1 MAEWEDG
8 AWMESEEALEL
19 EVEEGDSDNDNDKGG
34 FEKMMADGDEVTLG
48 SSGWNS
54 KATSFDGSR
63 PGTSDSAGRE
73 LSKLD
78 RYSKGLFDEKGKMMG
93 GWSPWRRDTPP
104 LMSKDEAQ
112 GAGYS
117 RSRCGVNERRGGG
130 EGQGQGQG
138 QGRGA
143 QGMSRRMENRV
154 VVRQGLRT
162 AQVVFTLKDRQRP
175 KSVAGVVEARM
186 MGDAASGGGGGRGA
200 EVRAGADVGRQMQA
214 ARALARYAE
223 EARARAQARR
233 RGPTDAKGG
242 SSMMGGRSLGES
254 GEGRAGVEGPLDSGG
269 DDMCERGGLQG
280 PEDAA
285 GWGKGGWEQ
294 GTAGHGSRA
303 GARQADNSMEVP
315 TRSNRRGARP
325 GAPQEHRDRG
335 ADSDAGFPRV
345 GVRSSGGTSEGGNG
359 GLHHGRHVWNQGQ
372 GMLFYNGVQGSA
384 GRELASVHSSRV
396 LHIELGP
403 RPESVKKLRKRLN
416 LCHRHV
422 VHAPKTPG
430 VDGSVDGSVQMA
442 SIQPMARGQTHN
454 ATKAVADADADADAE
469 VGAVAGRNHAIAA
482 AAKSERANDGGRNY
496 SSAAAAKSER
506 ANDGGGGIGGR
517 SKVEVTG
524 VGAMGAGGELTPFS
538 HSRLRQSR
546 GGSGRGWHM
555 NGRVIKRSEGL
566 DEFAHLGQDSPI
578 AGPWAP
584 DLGNSFL
591 SASLV

>member
-19 EVEEGDSDNDNDKGG
+19 EVEEGDSGNDTDNDKGG

-54 KATSFDGSR
+54 KATSFGGSR

-78 RYSKGLFDEKGKMMG
+78 GYSKGLFDEKGKMMG

-104 LMSKDEAQ
+104 LTSKDEAQ

-117 RSRCGVNERRGGG
+117 RSRSGVNERRGG
-130 EGQGQGQG
+130 GQGQGQG

-143 QGMSRRMENRV
+143 QGMSRRMENGV
-154 VVRQGLRT
+154 VVRQELRT

-175 KSVAGVVEARM
+175 KSVASVVEARM
-186 MGDAASGGGGGRGA
+186 MSDAASGGGGGRGA
-200 EVRAGADVGRQMQA
+200 DVGGGADVGRQMQA

-223 EARARAQARR
+223 EARARAHARR
-233 RGPTDAKGG
+233 RGPMDAKGG
-242 SSMMGGRSLGES
+242 LSMMGGRSR
-254 GEGRAGVEGPLDSGG
+254 GEGGEGKASVEGPLDSGG
-269 DDMCERGGLQG
+269 DDMWERGGLPG

-294 GTAGHGSRA
+294 GTAGHGLRA
-303 GARQADNSMEVP
+303 GARQADDSIEVS

-335 ADSDAGFPRV
+335 ADSDAGFPRD

-359 GLHHGRHVWNQGQ
+359 GLHHGRRVWNQGQ

-396 LHIELGP
+396 VHIELGP
-403 RPESVKKLRKRLN
+403 RPASVEKLRKRLS

-422 VHAPKTPG
+422 VHAPKTKG
-430 VDGSVDGSVQMA
+430 ADGSVHMA
-442 SIQPMARGQTHN
+442 SIQPMAQGQTRK
-454 ATKAVADADADADAE
+454 ATRAAADAE
-469 VGAVAGRNHAIAA
+469 VEALAGRDDTIASST
-482 AAKSERANDGGRNY
+482 KSVVASDGGVG
-496 SSAAAAKSER
+496 S
-506 ANDGGGGIGGR
+506 GGR
-517 SKVEVTG
+517 SKIEVT
-524 VGAMGAGGELTPFS
+524 VVSEKGAGGELTRFS
-538 HSRLRQSR
+538 HSRWRQSG

-555 NGRVIKRSEGL
+555 NGRVIKRSGGL
-566 DEFAHLGQDSPI
+566 DLGQGSPVI
-578 AGPWAP
+578 GPWTP
-584 DLGNSFL
+584 NLN
-591 SASLV
+591 